1 MKENLAIRVQVND
14 KPSFLP
20 AGREK
25 IRFLQPSVISH
36 SGAGLMF
43 GSSWAAYDGLHSVI
57 VGASLVYSLV
67 GFLFPFGILF
77 YFIFLVLGGVVV
89 MVFFFKK
96 ELKVGWGRGSKRTC
110 GGAEYDLNIFKFKN
124 CLK

>member
-14 KPSFLP
+14 KLSFLP

-25 IRFLQPSVISH
+25 IRFLQPSDTGYISH

-43 GSSWAAYDGLHSVI
+43 GSSWSAYNGLHSAI
-57 VGASLVYSLV
+57 VGASFVYSLV

-77 YFIFLVLGGVVV
+77 YFIFLVLGEDVV
-89 MVFFFKK
+89 MGFFFFKK
-96 ELKVGWGRGSKRTC
+96 ELKVGWGRGPKRTWW
-110 GGAEYDLNIFKFKN
+110 GGRI
-124 CLK
+124 

>member
-1 MKENLAIRVQVND
+1 MKENLATRVQVND

-43 GSSWAAYDGLHSVI
+43 GSSWSAYNGLHSVV

-77 YFIFLVLGGVVV
+77 YFLFLVLGGVVA
-89 MVFFFKK
+89 MFFF
-96 ELKVGWGRGSKRTC
+96 
-110 GGAEYDLNIFKFKN
+110 
-124 CLK
+124 